1 MRKVPR
7 ASRGGALPTV
17 QAMIEFYPQ
26 IKLLHVGAVFASGS
40 LFLLRGLA
48 VQAGAA
54 WGMATPVRYLSY
66 GIDILLLTA
75 ALLLLAL
82 LPAAVF
88 ANGWLWVKIA
98 LLVVYVGLGTF
109 ALKRGRTAGVRL
121 ACFVSAL
128 AVFAC
133 MYLVARTHD
142 PLGPLRMIQAGLQ

>member
-1 MRKVPR
+1 M
-7 ASRGGALPTV
+7 LPIES
-17 QAMIEFYPQ
+17 MIEFYPQ

-48 VQAGAA
+48 VQAGVSL
-54 WGMATPVRYLSY
+54 GMAAPARYLSY
-66 GIDILLLTA
+66 GIDTVLLTA
-75 ALLLLAL
+75 ALMLLTL

-88 ANGWLWVKIA
+88 ANGWLWVKIG

-109 ALKRGRTAGVRL
+109 ALKRGRTARVRL
-121 ACFVSAL
+121 ASYVAAL

-142 PLGPLRMIQAGLQ
+142 PLGPLRLMQAAL